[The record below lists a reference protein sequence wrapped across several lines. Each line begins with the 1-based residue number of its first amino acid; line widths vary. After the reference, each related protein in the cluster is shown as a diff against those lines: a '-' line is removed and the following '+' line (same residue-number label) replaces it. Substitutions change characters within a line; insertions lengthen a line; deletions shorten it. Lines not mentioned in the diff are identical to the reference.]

1 MQFPDI
7 LMGHFYPNVE
17 EANGSLIVLS
27 QIFKCFI
34 VTIHLSMR
42 CKWRPIGLIKAC
54 SWKEKLNWVSDT
66 LDYAKSN
73 KIGSILVLIRPNLIP
88 LLFQHGSHVG
98 VHHEQALT
106 LYHWSSW
113 SWSFMHL
120 RIIGWI
126 TMANVVLILLGM
138 FLKRKWMKLDED
150 LGHGKMW

>member
-1 MQFPDI
+1 MRNQQEGMLMQFPDI

-27 QIFKCFI
+27 QMFKCFV

-54 SWKEKLNWVSDT
+54 SCKEKLNWVSDT

-88 LLFQHGSHVG
+88 LLFHHGSHVG
-98 VHHEQALT
+98 AHHEQFLT
-106 LYHWSSW
+106 LYNWSRQSW
-113 SWSFMHL
+113 FL
-120 RIIGWI
+120 VRPRIVKWI
-126 TMANVVLILLGM
+126 TMAEMVPILLGM
-138 FLKRKWMKLDED
+138 SHSPWM
-150 LGHGKMW
+150 